1 MADHR
6 KTVYASSARSKCD
19 DLELPMINNSSHHCC
34 HDRGGIHAR
43 YMIGDDQADTQ
54 KNRCTLTLSGANR
67 QRITEKHV
75 IKLGKGRNVYG

>member
-1 MADHR
+1 M
-6 KTVYASSARSKCD
+6 TC
-19 DLELPMINNSSHHCC
+19 MINNSSHHCC

-43 YMIGDDQADTQ
+43 YMIGDDQADTR

-75 IKLGKGRNVYG
+75 I